1 MPFIDTPRLGER
13 RERRNEGMGR
23 AACSLV
29 VRWTLRLCLMIT
41 GVGLGIALAAGTA
54 YADATPLGKGADRL
68 AGNAKKVAGSVVKKK
83 APTARPKAVRKPAQ
97 RPAAKPAKRVVRNF
111 RPQARPTRI
120 APKPRVRIPSPERKK
135 VASPVRSTIKKS
147 RPGTIVKKAPA
158 KINKRVAKKIDKPA
172 VKKKIDQPRKKIDKA
187 AGTVERS
194 TPKPLPAD
202 PAAIRLPAVDQPAVD
217 LPSLLLP
224 SIELPAIELPAVKLP
239 AVKLPAVN
247 LPTGEIPPGQR
258 PAVPPEMS
266 GPTLVRSVPGSPQ
279 PGIRS
284 ADPPATPALD
294 PVRPPPA
301 EVKTPAI
308 AAAMP
313 VHLLIRGLPATL
325 LQSIATFANETLAGS
340 TPTSVGTSA
349 ALILAATIGLAAS
362 SSASA
367 NTSGWAGMALLPA
380 ALHLSAVGVRRR
392 FSAALRLSAS
402 RIGYRPAF
410 APD

>member
-1 MPFIDTPRLGER
+1 
-13 RERRNEGMGR
+13 MGR

-54 YADATPLGKGADRL
+54 YADATPLGKGVDRL
-68 AGNAKKVAGSVVKKK
+68 AGKAKKVTGSVVKKK

-97 RPAAKPAKRVVRNF
+97 RPAAKPAKRVVRSS

-120 APKPRVRIPSPERKK
+120 APKPRVRIPSPARKK
-135 VASPVRSTIKKS
+135 VVSPVRSTIKKS
-147 RPGTIVKKAPA
+147 RPATIVKKAPA

-202 PAAIRLPAVDQPAVD
+202 PAAIRLPANDRPAVD
-217 LPSLLLP
+217 LPGLLLP

-239 AVKLPAVN
+239 
-247 LPTGEIPPGQR
+247 TGEIPPGQL
-258 PAVPPEMS
+258 PSAPPEVS
-266 GPTLVRSVPGSPQ
+266 GPTLVRSVPASLQ

-284 ADPPATPALD
+284 ADPPATPAFD
-294 PVRPPPA
+294 RVRPPPA
-301 EVKTPAI
+301 EVKTPAV
-308 AAAMP
+308 AATMP
-313 VHLLIRGLPATL
+313 VRLLTSGLAATL
-325 LQSIATFANETLAGS
+325 LQSIATFADETLAGS
-340 TPTSVGTSA
+340 TQTSVGTSA

-367 NTSGWAGMALLPA
+367 NTSGWAGMTLLPA
-380 ALHLSAVGVRRR
+380 ALLLSAVGVRRR
-392 FSAALRLSAS
+392 FSAALRLSAW